1 MDFSGFFNMVITMF
15 LVLIVGFILGKTKI
29 IDEVSSK
36 GLSKL
41 IIMVAQPALIIGS
54 ITSKKYSL
62 DNLKLAL
69 LGVGLSLLLHCVM
82 ALIAR
87 ALCAKIKDFDER
99 KITEFAL
106 VFGNTGFLGIPLF
119 SVLFPENGAFV
130 SSFFIVG
137 FNVLLWIIGLGII
150 ARGRE
155 DIKLTPK
162 KIIINKGTI
171 ASFIGFIIF
180 LIPAIPACKSFEL
193 PIFISTAINYISGLC
208 TPITMLLAGALIAR
222 KSLKSIFS
230 KAKIYY
236 LLVLRLVVAPI
247 FFCFLFKVIGI
258 SDILLKVTDSPDF
271 WVIFLTVALGLP
283 SATSTI
289 TFAEVYDT
297 SPEYAAQCVGATTLF
312 SIATMPC
319 VVLLAKWI
327 CTLNISIFQFF

>member
-1 MDFSGFFNMVITMF
+1 MVITMF

-41 IIMVAQPALIIGS
+41 IVMVAQPALIINS
-54 ITSKKYSL
+54 ITSTKYSL

-69 LGVGLSLLLHCVM
+69 IGVGLSLLMHCII

-87 ALCAKIKDFDER
+87 LLCLKIKDFNEQ
-99 KITEFAL
+99 KITEFAI

-119 SVLFPENGAFV
+119 NALLPDKGGFV
-130 SSFFIVG
+130 ASFFIVG

-150 ARGRE
+150 ARGRA
-155 DIKLTPK
+155 DIKLTAK
-162 KIIINKGTI
+162 KIFINKGTI

-180 LIPAIPACKSFEL
+180 LIPAVPSWQSFEL
-193 PIFISTAINYISGLC
+193 PVFISTALSYISGLC
-208 TPITMLLAGALIAR
+208 TPITMLIAGALIAR

-230 KAKIYY
+230 SSKIYY
-236 LLVLRLVVAPI
+236 LLALRLALIPI
-247 FFCFLFKVIGI
+247 TFCFLFKIIGL
-258 SDILLKVTDSPDF
+258 SDF

-289 TFAEVYDT
+289 TFAEVFET

-319 VVLLAKWI
+319 VVLLAQWV
-327 CTLNISIFQFF
+327 CTLNISLFRLF

>member
-1 MDFSGFFNMVITMF
+1 MLDFSAFFNMVITMF
-15 LVLIVGFILGKTKI
+15 IVLIVGFVLGKTKI

-41 IIMVAQPALIIGS
+41 IVMVAQPALIISS
-54 ITSKKYSL
+54 ITSKRYSL
-62 DNLKLAL
+62 ENLKLAL
-69 LGVGLSLLLHCVM
+69 IGVGLSLLLHCVI

-87 ALCAKIKDFDER
+87 ILCVKIKNFDER
-99 KITEFAL
+99 KITEFAI

-162 KIIINKGTI
+162 KILINKGTV
-171 ASFIGFIIF
+171 SSLIGFIIF
-180 LIPAIPACKSFEL
+180 LIPAIPACQSFEL
-193 PIFISTAINYISGLC
+193 PIFVSTAINYISGLC

-230 KAKIYY
+230 TAKIYY
-236 LLVLRLVVAPI
+236 LLALRLALIPI
-247 FFCFLFKVIGI
+247 VFCFFFKIIGF
-258 SDILLKVTDSPDF
+258 SDF

-289 TFAEVYDT
+289 TFAEVFDT

-327 CTLNISIFQFF
+327 CTLNISLFQLF

>member
-1 MDFSGFFNMVITMF
+1 MVITMF

-41 IIMVAQPALIIGS
+41 IVMVAQPALIINS
-54 ITSKKYSL
+54 ITSTKYSL

-69 LGVGLSLLLHCVM
+69 IGVGLSLLMHCII

-87 ALCAKIKDFDER
+87 LLCLKIKDFNEQ
-99 KITEFAL
+99 KITEFAI

-119 SVLFPENGAFV
+119 NALLPDKGGFV
-130 SSFFIVG
+130 ASFFIVG

-150 ARGRE
+150 ARGRA
-155 DIKLTPK
+155 DIKLTAK
-162 KIIINKGTI
+162 KIFINKGTI

-180 LIPAIPACKSFEL
+180 LIPAVPSWQSFEL
-193 PIFISTAINYISGLC
+193 PVFISTALSYISGLC
-208 TPITMLLAGALIAR
+208 TPITMLIAGALIAR

-230 KAKIYY
+230 SSKIYY
-236 LLVLRLVVAPI
+236 LLALRLALIPI
-247 FFCFLFKVIGI
+247 TFCFLFKIIGL
-258 SDILLKVTDSPDF
+258 SDF

-289 TFAEVYDT
+289 TFAEVFET

-319 VVLLAKWI
+319 VVLLAQWV
-327 CTLNISIFQFF
+327 CTLNISLFQLF

>member
-15 LVLIVGFILGKTKI
+15 IVLIVGFILGKTKI

-54 ITSKKYSL
+54 ITSKRYSV
-62 DNLKLAL
+62 DNLRLAL
-69 LGVGLSLLLHCVM
+69 IGVGLSLLLHSVM

-87 ALCAKIKDFDER
+87 ILCVKIKDFDER

-162 KIIINKGTI
+162 KILINKGTI
-171 ASFIGFIIF
+171 ASFIGFVIF
-180 LIPAIPACKSFEL
+180 LIPAIPVCADFEL

-230 KAKIYY
+230 KARIYY
-236 LLVLRLVVAPI
+236 LLVLRLVATPI
-247 FFCFLFKVIGI
+247 IFCFLFKIIGF
-258 SDILLKVTDSPDF
+258 SDF

-319 VVLLAKWI
+319 IVLLAKWI

>member
-15 LVLIVGFILGKTKI
+15 IVLIVGFILGKTKI

-41 IIMVAQPALIIGS
+41 IIMAAQPALIIGS
-54 ITSKKYSL
+54 ITSKKYSI

-69 LGVGLSLLLHCVM
+69 IGVGLSLLLHCAM

-87 ALCAKIKDFDER
+87 LLCMKIKDFDEK

-155 DIKLTPK
+155 DI
-162 KIIINKGTI
+162 
-171 ASFIGFIIF
+171 
-180 LIPAIPACKSFEL
+180 
-193 PIFISTAINYISGLC
+193 
-208 TPITMLLAGALIAR
+208 R
-222 KSLKSIFS
+222 
-230 KAKIYY
+230 
-236 LLVLRLVVAPI
+236 
-247 FFCFLFKVIGI
+247 
-258 SDILLKVTDSPDF
+258 
-271 WVIFLTVALGLP
+271 LTVKRYL
-283 SATSTI
+283 
-289 TFAEVYDT
+289 
-297 SPEYAAQCVGATTLF
+297 
-312 SIATMPC
+312 
-319 VVLLAKWI
+319 
-327 CTLNISIFQFF
+327 

>member
-1 MDFSGFFNMVITMF
+1 MVITMF

-41 IIMVAQPALIIGS
+41 IVMVAQPALIINS
-54 ITSKKYSL
+54 ITSTRYSL

-69 LGVGLSLLLHCVM
+69 MGVGLSLLLHCAM

-87 ALCAKIKDFDER
+87 LLCLKIKDFNEQ

-119 SVLFPENGAFV
+119 NALLPDKGGFV
-130 SSFFIVG
+130 ASFFIVG

-155 DIKLTPK
+155 DIKLTAK
-162 KIIINKGTI
+162 KIFINKGTV
-171 ASFIGFIIF
+171 ASFIGFVIF
-180 LIPAIPACKSFEL
+180 LIPAIPACQGFEF
-193 PIFISTAINYISGLC
+193 PFFISTALSYISGLC

-230 KAKIYY
+230 NGRIYY
-236 LLVLRLVVAPI
+236 LLALRLIAIPI
-247 FFCFLFKVIGI
+247 AFCFLFKIIGL
-258 SDILLKVTDSPDF
+258 SDF

-289 TFAEVYDT
+289 TFAELYNT

-319 VVLLAKWI
+319 IVLLIQWV
-327 CTLNISIFQFF
+327 CTLNISIFQLF

>member
-1 MDFSGFFNMVITMF
+1 MVITMF
-15 LVLIVGFILGKTKI
+15 LVLIVGFILGKIKI

-69 LGVGLSLLLHCVM
+69 IGVGLSLLLHCIM

-87 ALCAKIKDFDER
+87 LLCMKIKDFDAR

-119 SVLFPENGAFV
+119 DALLPENGGFV
-130 SSFFIVG
+130 ASFFIVG

-162 KIIINKGTI
+162 KIFINKGTI
-171 ASFIGFIIF
+171 ASLIGFIIF
-180 LIPAIPACKSFEL
+180 LIPAIPAAQNFEL
-193 PIFISTAINYISGLC
+193 PVFISKAINYISGLC

-222 KSLKSIFS
+222 KNLKSIFS
-230 KAKIYY
+230 NAKIYY
-236 LLVLRLVVAPI
+236 LLALRLVLIPI
-247 FFCFLFKVIGI
+247 VFCFIFKIIGF
-258 SDILLKVTDSPDF
+258 SDF

-319 VVLLAKWI
+319 IVLLTQWI
-327 CTLNISIFQFF
+327 CTLNISIFQLF

>member
-54 ITSKKYSL
+54 ITSKKYSVE
-62 DNLKLAL
+62 NLKLAL
-69 LGVGLSLLLHCVM
+69 IGVGLSLLLHCVM
-82 ALIAR
+82 ALMAR
-87 ALCAKIKDFDER
+87 LLCAKIKNFDER
-99 KITEFAL
+99 KITEFAI

-119 SVLFPENGAFV
+119 SVLFPENGGFV

-162 KIIINKGTI
+162 KIFINKGTV
-171 ASFIGFIIF
+171 ASLIGFIIF
-180 LIPAIPACKSFEL
+180 LIPAIPAFSSFEL

-230 KAKIYY
+230 TAKIYY
-236 LLVLRLVVAPI
+236 LLALRLVCIPI
-247 FFCFLFKVIGI
+247 LFCFLFKIVGF
-258 SDILLKVTDSPDF
+258 SDF

-312 SIATMPC
+312 SVATMPC
-319 VVLLAKWI
+319 IVLLAKWI
-327 CTLNISIFQFF
+327 CTLNISLLQLF

>member
-15 LVLIVGFILGKTKI
+15 IVLIVGFVLGKTKI
-29 IDEVSSK
+29 IDTVSSK
-36 GLSKL
+36 KLSTL
-41 IIMVAQPALIIGS
+41 IVMVAQPALIIGS

-62 DNLKLAL
+62 ENLKLAL
-69 LGVGLSLLLHCVM
+69 IGVGLSLAMHCVI

-87 ALCAKIKDFDER
+87 LLCIKIKNFDER
-99 KITEFAL
+99 KITEFAI

-137 FNVLLWIIGLGII
+137 FNILLWIIGLEII

-162 KIIINKGTI
+162 RIFINKGTI
-171 ASFIGFIIF
+171 ASLIGFVIF
-180 LIPAIPACKSFEL
+180 LIPAIPFCKDFEL
-193 PIFISTAINYISGLC
+193 PIFISTAISYISGLC
-208 TPITMLLAGALIAR
+208 TPVSMLLAGALIAR
-222 KSLKSIFS
+222 KSLKQIL
-230 KAKIYY
+230 ATPKIYY
-236 LLVLRLVVAPI
+236 LMALRLILIPI
-247 FFCFLFKVIGI
+247 LFCF
-258 SDILLKVTDSPDF
+258 ILKTVGFSDF

-289 TFAEVYDT
+289 TFAEVFDT

-319 VVLLAKWI
+319 IVLLAKWI
-327 CTLNISIFQFF
+327 CSLNISILQFF

>member
-15 LVLIVGFILGKTKI
+15 IVLIVGFVLGKTRI
-29 IDEVSSK
+29 IDELSSK

-41 IIMVAQPALIIGS
+41 IVMVAQPALIISS

-62 DNLKLAL
+62 ENLKLAL
-69 LGVGLSLLLHCVM
+69 IGVGLSLLMHCVIS
-82 ALIAR
+82 LIAR
-87 ALCAKIKDFDER
+87 ILCAKIKNFDER
-99 KITEFAL
+99 KITEFSL

-119 SVLFPENGAFV
+119 SVLFPENGGFV

-137 FNVLLWIIGLGII
+137 FNILLWIIGLGII

-162 KIIINKGTI
+162 KVFINKGTI
-171 ASFIGFIIF
+171 ASLIGFVIF
-180 LIPAIPACKSFEL
+180 LIPAIPVSFCQSFEL
-193 PIFISTAINYISGLC
+193 PVFISTAISYISGLC
-208 TPITMLLAGALIAR
+208 TPISMLLAGALIAR

-230 KAKIYY
+230 TAKIYY
-236 LLVLRLVVAPI
+236 LLALRLIIVPI
-247 FFCFLFKVIGI
+247 VFCFIFKIIGF
-258 SDILLKVTDSPDF
+258 TDF
-271 WVIFLTVALGLP
+271 WVVFLTVALGLP

-289 TFAEVYDT
+289 TFAEVFDT

-319 VVLLAKWI
+319 IVLLAKWI
-327 CTLNISIFQFF
+327 CTLNISILQFF

>member
-15 LVLIVGFILGKTKI
+15 IVLIVGFILGKTKI

-54 ITSKKYSL
+54 ITSKKYSVE
-62 DNLKLAL
+62 NLKLAL
-69 LGVGLSLLLHCVM
+69 IGVGLSLLLHCVM
-82 ALIAR
+82 SVVAR
-87 ALCAKIKDFDER
+87 ILCMKIKDFNER
-99 KITEFAL
+99 KITEFAI

-155 DIKLTPK
+155 DIRLTPK
-162 KIIINKGTI
+162 KILINKGTV
-171 ASFIGFIIF
+171 ASLIGFIIF
-180 LIPAIPACKSFEL
+180 LIPAIPVCKDFEL

-236 LLVLRLVVAPI
+236 LLGLRLVVLPI
-247 FFCFLFKVIGI
+247 VFCFLFKIVGF
-258 SDILLKVTDSPDF
+258 SDF

-289 TFAEVYDT
+289 TFAELYDNA
-297 SPEYAAQCVGATTLF
+297 PEYAAQCVGATTLF
-312 SIATMPC
+312 SVATMPC
-319 VVLLAKWI
+319 IVLLAKWI
-327 CTLNISIFQFF
+327 CTLNISILQFF

>member
-15 LVLIVGFILGKTKI
+15 IVLIVGFILGKTKI

-41 IIMVAQPALIIGS
+41 IIMAAQPALIIGS
-54 ITSKKYSL
+54 ITSKKYSI

-69 LGVGLSLLLHCVM
+69 IGVGLSLLLHCAM

-87 ALCAKIKDFDER
+87 LLCMKIKDFDER

-137 FNVLLWIIGLGII
+137 FNILLWIIGLGII

-155 DIKLTPK
+155 DIRLTVK
-162 KIIINKGTI
+162 KIFINKGTI
-171 ASFIGFIIF
+171 ASLIGFIIF
-180 LIPAIPACKSFEL
+180 LIPAIPACNSFEL

-222 KSLKSIFS
+222 RSLKSIFS

-236 LLVLRLVVAPI
+236 LLALRLILMPI
-247 FFCFLFKVIGI
+247 LFCFIFKIIGF
-258 SDILLKVTDSPDF
+258 SDF
-271 WVIFLTVALGLP
+271 WVVFLTVALGLP

-289 TFAEVYDT
+289 TFAELYDT
-297 SPEYAAQCVGATTLF
+297 SPEYAAQCVGSTTLF
-312 SIATMPC
+312 STATMPC
-319 VVLLAKWI
+319 IVLLAQWV
-327 CTLNISIFQFF
+327 CTLNISIFNF

>member
-15 LVLIVGFILGKTKI
+15 IVLIVGFILGKTKI

-41 IIMVAQPALIIGS
+41 IIMAAQPALIIGS
-54 ITSKKYSL
+54 ITSKKYSI

-69 LGVGLSLLLHCVM
+69 IGVGLSLLLHCAM

-87 ALCAKIKDFDER
+87 LLCMKIKDFDER

-155 DIKLTPK
+155 DIRLTVK
-162 KIIINKGTI
+162 KIFINKGTI
-171 ASFIGFIIF
+171 ASLIGFIIF
-180 LIPAIPACKSFEL
+180 LIPAIPACNSFEL

-222 KSLKSIFS
+222 RSLKSIFS

-236 LLVLRLVVAPI
+236 LLALRLILMPI
-247 FFCFLFKVIGI
+247 LFCFIFKI
-258 SDILLKVTDSPDF
+258 
-271 WVIFLTVALGLP
+271 
-283 SATSTI
+283 
-289 TFAEVYDT
+289 
-297 SPEYAAQCVGATTLF
+297 
-312 SIATMPC
+312 
-319 VVLLAKWI
+319 
-327 CTLNISIFQFF
+327 